1 MPESQIFAHSA
12 DLSPDGRLVAW
23 AAQWAEGPADRVELR
38 LSAVGEP
45 GFRAVK
51 HGSRDTDPAWS
62 PDGRRLAFVSD
73 RAGTP
78 QLHLLDPDSGEIVRV
93 AETAVVQ
100 GPVWSPDGRRLAWT
114 ALSNPPRDPA
124 APYRITRAVPWADGI
139 GLVDD
144 ALTDIFTVDVETG
157 EVQRL
162 TDDDLL
168 NRAPAWGPGGITYVA
183 SFPPGSPAPSDQ
195 VRTVT
200 VDGRIIDRGPL
211 VPDVA
216 LARPLADGRVLH
228 GSMALLHPASGG
240 DLWITGPEG
249 TRSLTE
255 GLGLDLYGF
264 FHTDTPSPLG
274 ETPVV
279 LGDATHAVASVH
291 RGGTLE
297 IHRFALDGPP
307 RSTPLVTGA
316 RTAHPIAL
324 RAGRLLHTGA
334 TAANRP
340 DLYVTDVD
348 TGEETRVT
356 FLAGEPTHTVEQ
368 LAFNSADGTAIEGW
382 FLSAAGATA
391 PYPTVLMI
399 HGGPHAAYGEVYN
412 ADAHRLADHGYGVLM
427 INPRGSRGYGPEF
440 TDTTVGAWGESDFP
454 DFMAA
459 VDHAVDEGL
468 ADPDRLGVCGLSYGG
483 YMTCWITSH
492 TDRFRAAV
500 AENPAT
506 NLHSLYGTS
515 DLGVPLVTAT
525 MGSSPERLAECSP
538 LTHAHRSTTPTL
550 LIVADQDHRC
560 PPEQARQYYTALTTA
575 GCPAEMLV
583 LPGASHDGS
592 ISGPPAIR
600 EAQDDALAEWM
611 DRHLK
616 ERSC

>member
-1 MPESQIFAHSA
+1 MPESPIFVHSA
-12 DLSPDGRLVAW
+12 DLSPDGQRVAW

-38 LSAVGEP
+38 ISTVGEP
-45 GFRAVK
+45 GFRAVE

-62 PDGRRLAFVSD
+62 PDGRRIAFVSD
-73 RAGTP
+73 HSGTP
-78 QLHLLDPDSGEIVRV
+78 QIHLLDADSGKVVRV
-93 AETAVVQ
+93 AETTVVQ
-100 GPVWSPDGRRLAWT
+100 GPVWSPDGGRLAWT
-114 ALSNPPRDPA
+114 APSHPPRDPG
-124 APYRITRAVPWADGI
+124 APYRVTRAVPWADGI
-139 GLVDD
+139 GLIDD
-144 ALTDIFTVDVETG
+144 ALTDIFTVEVETG
-157 EVQRL
+157 EVTRL

-168 NRAPAWGPGGITYVA
+168 NRDPVWGPGGITYVA
-183 SFPPGSPAPSDQ
+183 SFPPGEPPPADR

-200 VDGRIIDRGPL
+200 PEGRITEHGP
-211 VPDVA
+211 VVADVA

-228 GSMALLHPASGG
+228 GSMALLHPASDG
-240 DLWITGPEG
+240 DLRITGPGG

-255 GLGLDLYGF
+255 GLGLDLHGC

-279 LGDATHAVASVH
+279 LADATHAVARVQ

-307 RSTPLVTGA
+307 RSTPLVTGP

-324 RAGRLLHTGA
+324 RAGRLLHTSA
-334 TAANRP
+334 TAASRP
-340 DLYVTDVD
+340 DLYVTDVG

-356 FLAGEPTHTVEQ
+356 FLAGEPVHTVER
-368 LAFNSADGTAIEGW
+368 LDVRSADGTGIEGW
-382 FLSAAGATA
+382 FLRPAGATA

-399 HGGPHAAYGEVYN
+399 HGGPHAAYGEVFN

-440 TDTTVGAWGESDFP
+440 TVATVGAWGESDFP

-459 VDHAVDEGL
+459 VDHAVGKGL

-483 YMTCWITSH
+483 YMTCWITGH

-515 DLGVPLVTAT
+515 DLGVPLLNAT
-525 MGSSPERLAECSP
+525 MGTSAQRLAECSP

-550 LIVADQDHRC
+550 LVVADQDHRC

-575 GCPAEMLV
+575 GCPAELLI
-583 LPGASHDGS
+583 LPGAGHEASV
-592 ISGPPAIR
+592 SGPPAVR
-600 EAQDDALAEWM
+600 EAQDRALVEWM
-611 DRHLK
+611 DRHLG
-616 ERSC
+616 ERPC